1 MSFEQILLLLAFIL
15 LPLLNLL
22 FQRIKR
28 RVESETPAEEPVASV
43 PRPPRATPPYPSPS
57 RPAGDRGRRLESQAL
72 AVPARRR
79 RFNKNSLFGTPRDL
93 RRAIVLMTLLG
104 PCRAL
109 DPPDE

>member
-28 RVESETPAEEPVASV
+28 RVESETPAEEPVTRV
-43 PRPPRATPPYPSPS
+43 PRPPRAVPARPSSS
-57 RPAGDRGRRLESQAL
+57 RPAGDRGRRLESPAL
-72 AVPARRR
+72 AVPPRRL
-79 RFNKNSLFGTPRDL
+79 RFNKRSLFRTPRDL
-93 RRAIVLMTLLG
+93 RRGIILMTLLG

>member
-1 MSFEQILLLLAFIL
+1 MSFEQILLLIAFIL

-22 FQRIKR
+22 FQRIR
-28 RVESETPAEEPVASV
+28 RGVEGETAAEEPVARV
-43 PRPPRATPPYPSPS
+43 PHRPRATPPPPAPS
-57 RPAGDRGRRLESQAL
+57 RAAGDRGRRLESPAL

-79 RFNKNSLFGTPRDL
+79 RFNKRSLFGTPRDL
-93 RRAIVLMTLLG
+93 RRGIILMTLLG